1 MGSQRLDPNG
11 GRAPTGRSGGA
22 CSPHG
27 PGELSPGTADTQ
39 PGATPADSITRQP
52 VNMAQVLS
60 S

>member
-11 GRAPTGRSGGA
+11 GRAPTGRSGGP

-39 PGATPADSITRQP
+39 PGATTADSITRQP
-52 VNMAQVLS
+52 VNMAQVLPS
-60 S
+60 